1 LRRFEGFWTNPGILG
16 KFQPIRLPRWARPGW
31 GNPENFL
38 GNFALD
44 LLVFW
49 DSTPEERHFA
59 GFLVGVPWSRSVD
72 LASGLSVLRLGPGW
86 EILRDQAKARCENL
100 SVCGGDLGFWP
111 SVGLGSQALGLFP
124 LEGVPPISLDPHPR
138 LRI

>member
-1 LRRFEGFWTNPGILG
+1 LDESGDSGQISADSIAEVGSARLGNPG
-16 KFQPIRLPRWARPGW
+16 
-31 GNPENFL
+31 NFL

-59 GFLVGVPWSRSVD
+59 GFLVGVPWPWSVD

-86 EILRDQAKARCENL
+86 AILRSKAKAKGENL
-100 SVCGGDLGFWP
+100 FVCGGDLGFGP
-111 SVGLGSQALGLFP
+111 SVGLGSQALRLFP
-124 LEGVPPISLDPHPR
+124 LEGSPLYR
-138 LRI
+138 